1 MLSPVTVRDF
11 LHKELTLR
19 VKHVFHAL
27 AMAVASV
34 SGTGAAANAPPP
46 APVADTAATPG
57 PVLPTLIGINLTIP
71 SYYAQVRAFANL
83 AVGGGWRLSG
93 GAKAWSEF
101 PRDLVLPDGGIA
113 GLPPGSGAV
122 RMLTPPV
129 HSLSARGAS
138 ARGIDIRC
146 TWQGGGQMGVQGG
159 ATNALARANQLDFH
173 MADWHKNV
181 WLQVLSV
188 NHGQS
193 ITHIDCR
200 EAGVAAD
207 AVFDPAFVRD
217 LSEYKVLRF
226 MDWQRINANAP
237 VTWATRTLPSSIEY
251 NRADGVP
258 IEDMVALAKLTGA
271 APWFCMPWN
280 ASQDY
285 ITNFA
290 RYVHDNLPAG
300 QSVYVEVGNEIWNGQ
315 FSAARQATAEGMAA
329 GLGVDAWH
337 SDLFRLAER
346 TVEVMKI
353 WEQVFADNPRR
364 LVRVISTQ
372 HVNTSAA
379 KQVLAY
385 RDTAA
390 HIDAL
395 ATAPY
400 FGYDLMKEGQT
411 TDLKEIFSRLN
422 ERVDQTIDIAYAN
435 RAVAAKYGKRY
446 IAYEAGQHVVMPQN
460 VPLSMLVQRDPRMY
474 DVYRHY
480 ISAWRQ
486 KIGDTLTLFSNVGPI
501 SNFGGWGLAE
511 YSGQPISETPKLR
524 AVMEQLDHQP
534 GSRF

>member
-1 MLSPVTVRDF
+1 
-11 LHKELTLR
+11 
-19 VKHVFHAL
+19 
-27 AMAVASV
+27 
-34 SGTGAAANAPPP
+34 
-46 APVADTAATPG
+46 
-57 PVLPTLIGINLTIP
+57 
-71 SYYAQVRAFANL
+71 
-83 AVGGGWRLSG
+83 
-93 GAKAWSEF
+93 
-101 PRDLVLPDGGIA
+101 
-113 GLPPGSGAV
+113 
-122 RMLTPPV
+122 
-129 HSLSARGAS
+129 
-138 ARGIDIRC
+138 
-146 TWQGGGQMGVQGG
+146 
-159 ATNALARANQLDFH
+159 
-173 MADWHKNV
+173 
-181 WLQVLSV
+181 
-188 NHGQS
+188 
-193 ITHIDCR
+193 
-200 EAGVAAD
+200 
-207 AVFDPAFVRD
+207 
-217 LSEYKVLRF
+217 
-226 MDWQRINANAP
+226 
-237 VTWATRTLPSSIEY
+237 
-251 NRADGVP
+251 
-258 IEDMVALAKLTGA
+258 
-271 APWFCMPWN
+271 
-280 ASQDY
+280 
-285 ITNFA
+285 
-290 RYVHDNLPAG
+290 
-300 QSVYVEVGNEIWNGQ
+300 
-315 FSAARQATAEGMAA
+315 
-329 GLGVDAWH
+329 
-337 SDLFRLAER
+337 
-346 TVEVMKI
+346 MKI